1 MTMTDAKKTVP
12 KLPGK
17 NCGLCGFKTC
27 DEFANILS
35 ADAGQADRCIFLEDG
50 AQCSGCSAEDRF
62 EEKAV
67 TWKDHLGRDYDFI
80 LDKFPG
86 ETGPRETIILFNPAN
101 VEKLGLKK
109 GDIIYGRPAWISC
122 GCPVTHVGQIVE
134 EPDYFNGVVTWCIV
148 GPMLARQRGINI
160 GYYNTTAYEG
170 IVKHAKAELQIGV
183 RYYFQPRYCML
194 QWRHCGLINQMA
206 KAKEGYRVRIEGLWI
221 G

>member
-1 MTMTDAKKTVP
+1 M
-12 KLPGK
+12 
-17 NCGLCGFKTC
+17 
-27 DEFANILS
+27 
-35 ADAGQADRCIFLEDG
+35 
-50 AQCSGCSAEDRF
+50 
-62 EEKAV
+62 
-67 TWKDHLGRDYDFI
+67 GRDYDFI

-160 GYYNTTAYEG
+160 GYYNTTCYEG
-170 IVKHAKAELQIGV
+170 IVKHTRKELTIGV

-194 QWRHCGLINQMA
+194 QWRHCGLVNQLA
-206 KAKEGYRVRIEGLWI
+206 KNKEGLRVRIEGLWI
-221 G
+221 A